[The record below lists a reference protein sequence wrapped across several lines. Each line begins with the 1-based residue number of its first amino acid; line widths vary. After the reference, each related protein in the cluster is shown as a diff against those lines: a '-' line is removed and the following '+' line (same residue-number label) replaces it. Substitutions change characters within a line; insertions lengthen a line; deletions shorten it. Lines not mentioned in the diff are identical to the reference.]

1 MKKKTTEKPMRLI
14 AKSNKL
20 IEARHNLDIWEL
32 RVFTKMLMMIDPK
45 DQSLDYI
52 IPIKEIISDFEL
64 SDSQTSYIA
73 IREAADKLLGRK
85 VYIYKHIEGDRWER
99 QATTLIKKY
108 AVPVV
113 KQIDGSF
120 IDAENKD
127 KYIKIG
133 FDEDVRSLIV
143 NYKDSFTRLNLNVLA
158 KLSPKSFRMYE
169 LMKQYE
175 DTGFR
180 TMTVDE
186 LRDIFD
192 LTGQY
197 KLYANIKQRVIDK
210 AQKDLDKYA
219 DITFTYDE
227 IKQGKAVY
235 RLNFHIKSKSGSKT
249 KALSPMATPL
259 LQKDTYGQNESYG
272 EYIEVTDD
280 SLLEELA
287 TGIGEEWGVSLN
299 VLGQLCK
306 KYPEE
311 RIRQAM
317 DITRHAIKNGKV
329 KDEAAFF
336 VEAVKKG
343 FTNKALEKEKK
354 QASQV
359 ADRKL
364 KTQEKKALQ
373 AQLEMISEEYNTQIN
388 NTIRDITAQNE
399 SITQKAIDAVIREN
413 QAYLKVRKINVAD
426 LNVEDFRKDKILR
439 GLVIQQIQVQN
450 APHFADIDG
459 AYQPKILELE
469 KQVKALS
476 D

>member
-1 MKKKTTEKPMRLI
+1 MKKKIADKPMRLI

-20 IEARHNLDIWEL
+20 IEARHNLDVWEL
-32 RVFTKMLMMIDPK
+32 RIFTKMLMMIDPN
-45 DQSLDYI
+45 DTTLDYI

-108 AVPVV
+108 AVPVI
-113 KQIDGSF
+113 KLLDGRF
-120 IDAENKD
+120 AEAESKD

-133 FDEDVRSLIV
+133 FDEDVRDMIV
-143 NYKDSFTRLNLNVLA
+143 NYKDSFTRLNLTVLA

-197 KLYANIKQRVIDK
+197 KLYGSIKQRVIDK

-219 DITFTYDE
+219 DITFTYTE
-227 IKQGKAVY
+227 IKQGKAVH
-235 RLNFHIKSKSGSKT
+235 RLNFYIKSKNT
-249 KALSPMATPL
+249 KPKNPQMPPL
-259 LQKDTYGQNESYG
+259 PLPIQTEAYGQYNEVKNSQ
-272 EYIEVTDD
+272 
-280 SLLEELA
+280 LHEELA
-287 TGIGEEWGVSLN
+287 TSIGEEWGVSLG
-299 VLGQLCK
+299 VLGQLCD

-311 RIRQAM
+311 RLRQA
-317 DITRHAIKNGKV
+317 IEVTRHAIQKGKV

-343 FTNKALEKEKK
+343 FMNKTLEKEKK
-354 QASQV
+354 QELLIAEKKQK
-359 ADRKL
+359 A
-364 KTQEKKALQ
+364 QNKKALQ
-373 AQLEMISEEYNTQIN
+373 IELQALVEEYNTQVNAI
-388 NTIRDITAQNE
+388 IRDLRAKNDAVTQN
-399 SITQKAIDAVIREN
+399 AIDAVIRDN
-413 QAYLKVRKINVAD
+413 QAYLKVRKIKTDD
-426 LNVEDFRKDKILR
+426 LSVEDFRKDKILR
-439 GLVIQQIQVQN
+439 GLVIQQIQAQN
-450 APHFADIDG
+450 PAAFTEVEKKF
-459 AYQPKILELE
+459 QPRMTELE
-469 KQVKALS
+469 QKLRE
-476 D
+476 